1 MYKQLPSYLQ
11 KHIGDDHN
19 DENQS
24 PEDVL
29 RCPLCEA
36 IFYHLDA
43 YELHLTFHTSDD
55 LYGEENDK

>member
-1 MYKQLPSYLQ
+1 MR
-11 KHIGDDHN
+11 DDHS

-24 PEDVL
+24 PDDIL

-43 YELHLTFHTSDD
+43 YELHLTFHSSND
-55 LYGEENDK
+55 LYSEENEM

>member
-1 MYKQLPSYLQ
+1 MR
-11 KHIGDDHN
+11 DDHS

-24 PEDVL
+24 PDDVL

-43 YELHLTFHTSDD
+43 YELHLTFHSSED
-55 LYGEENDK
+55 LYSEENEM

>member
-1 MYKQLPSYLQ
+1 ME
-11 KHIGDDHN
+11 DDHS

-36 IFYHLDA
+36 VLYHLDA
-43 YELHLTFHTSDD
+43 YELHLTFHSTEDQYSEANEM
-55 LYGEENDK
+55 YI